1 MGHHEKGLSRRFFGS
16 LVALAA
22 LAATFSVP
30 VATAQAQEKTK
41 LRVAYIPV
49 VTWLPALV
57 AKEEGIFENHGL
69 DVTFTKFPTLV
80 NLPGTLGKQFDLV
93 PTTAPDLLNAVA
105 SGLNL
110 AAVAGETLETS
121 SNKSF
126 QVMVRADGG
135 INSAKDLAG
144 KRVASPGV
152 GSVMH
157 VALLYWVKKDG
168 GDPSGII
175 GVEAPFTAMMDQLK
189 SGRVDA
195 VQQLEPFVGQMLGAG
210 FKSIGAPLLAIADPV
225 LFPFWIADANW
236 ARGNREVLKRWVA
249 SLEDGLKIIKS
260 DEAKARKI
268 LAAYSGLPE
277 AVVAR
282 IPMPHFDFTIAPSQ
296 LGVWRDVMVSQGFPL
311 QNLDMNRIVVKPE

>member
-1 MGHHEKGLSRRFFGS
+1 MRHKRKDSRHLLFGS
-16 LVALAA
+16 LGLIAALVAILAA
-22 LAATFSVP
+22 P
-30 VATAQAQEKTK
+30 VTTVHAQQKTA

-57 AKEEGIFENHGL
+57 AKEEGIFEKHGL

-80 NLPGTLGKQFDLV
+80 NLPATLGKQFDLV

-126 QVMVRADGG
+126 QVLVRADSG

-144 KRVASPGV
+144 KRIASPGI

-157 VALLYWVKKDG
+157 VAVLYWVKKEG
-168 GDPSGII
+168 GDPSGIV
-175 GVEAPFTAMMDQLK
+175 GVEAPFPAMMDQLK

-225 LFPFWIADANW
+225 LFPFWIAEANW
-236 ARGNREVLKRWVA
+236 AKANRDVLKRWVA
-249 SLEDGLKIIKS
+249 SLEGGLAAIKS
-260 DEAKARKI
+260 DEPKARKI

-282 IPMPHFDFTIAPSQ
+282 IPIPHFDFKIAPEQ
-296 LGVWRDVMVSQGFPL
+296 LNVWRNVMVSQGFPL
-311 QNLDMNRIVVKPE
+311 EKLDMNRLVVKPE